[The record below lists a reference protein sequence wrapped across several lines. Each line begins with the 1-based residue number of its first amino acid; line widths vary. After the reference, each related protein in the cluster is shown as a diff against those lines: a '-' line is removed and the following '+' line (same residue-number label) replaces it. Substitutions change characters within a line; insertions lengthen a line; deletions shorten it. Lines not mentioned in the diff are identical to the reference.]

1 MFFSEVTMTTAI
13 SVAPQAVALSPG
25 QLGQRWGTSVAK
37 VLALIHA
44 GELHAINIADDP
56 DGVPRF
62 KVLPSEIERFEMER
76 SSMRRPRK
84 PRQPAA

>member
-1 MFFSEVTMTTAI
+1 MTTAI

-62 KVLPSEIERFEMER
+62 KVLL
-76 SSMRRPRK
+76 
-84 PRQPAA
+84 PAPMFSGLANVPAVMAKVA